1 MRTDGASMPVHMDG
15 SSMSFQKWL
24 SAVRIRPCHFKND
37 RPPSESVHEVLKMA
51 VRVRIDLTAVHDR
64 HGRTWTDMD
73 GHGRSM
79 LVHHGHGRTVVRGRS
94 MPSVVHVIQNTK
106 EVDSYN
112 FWGKSTL
119 VGNTKYGLMTT
130 LLGFFLSF
138 MKSILRS
145 IWRLMN
151 NDLLQPVIY
160 RSITVG
166 INKEFGQIPNFA
178 RILKKLTISL
188 KTLG

>member
-1 MRTDGASMPVHMDG
+1 MLSSNCKQGKNSERGLSFHSIYTSFKSGMRTDGASMPVHMDG

-24 SAVRIRPCHFKND
+24 SAVRIRPWSFKNGRPRPD
-37 RPPSESVHEVLKMA
+37 RFNSRPWQ
-51 VRVRIDLTAVHDR
+51 
-64 HGRTWTDMD
+64 TWTDMD

-119 VGNTKYGLMTT
+119 VGNTKYGLMNRYK
-130 LLGFFLSF
+130 LSKVIIWIRNINS
-138 MKSILRS
+138 KSIKNKGLP
-145 IWRLMN
+145 
-151 NDLLQPVIY
+151 PV
-160 RSITVG
+160 SDGKT
-166 INKEFGQIPNFA
+166 NW
-178 RILKKLTISL
+178 LKN
-188 KTLG
+188 